1 MRRGAFVVNNVIDI
15 GGPVVGDE
23 ERDAVDRVMRSG
35 RLTQGPEVE
44 TFEAELASELAGTRY
59 AVAVASGT
67 AAIDLALSAL
77 DIGEDD
83 EILTTPFTFP
93 ATVNAALRS
102 GAIVRFVD
110 IGDDFL
116 LDLEAARAAVTD
128 RTRLILAVHLYGL
141 PCDTDALGLLGS
153 PIVEDAA
160 QAHLASLW
168 GRRAG
173 GLAAAGCFSFHASKN
188 MTTGEGGAVTT
199 NDPEVAERV
208 RLLRNQ
214 GVQGRYDASAIGW
227 NLRLPEVA
235 AAMGRVQLRHLPDWT
250 AARRHVASML
260 MAALQGIDGVL
271 LPVVP
276 AGREHAWHRFT
287 VQLDHS
293 IDRDAV
299 ADKMEAEGIEARVYY
314 PTIVPDMDPYVGH
327 PRIDSSMPL
336 ERARMAAR
344 TVLSLPVHPG
354 ITESDVARIAGSFG
368 AAVSSARGN
377 RP

>member
-1 MRRGAFVVNNVIDI
+1 VNDLIDI
-15 GGPVVGDE
+15 GGPVVGEE

-44 TFEAELASELAGTRY
+44 AFESELASELAGTKY

-102 GAIVRFVD
+102 GAVVRFVD

-141 PCDTDALGLLGS
+141 PCDTDALASLGC
-153 PIVEDAA
+153 PVIEDAA
-160 QAHLASLW
+160 QAHLSSLR
-168 GRRAG
+168 GRLAG
-173 GLAAAGCFSFHASKN
+173 GLAAAGCFSFYASKN

-199 NDPEVAERV
+199 DDPEVAERV
-208 RLLRNQ
+208 RLLRNH
-214 GVQGRYDASAIGW
+214 GVQGRYDATAIGW

-235 AAMGRVQLRHLPDWT
+235 AAMGRVQLRHLPAWT
-250 AARRHVASML
+250 AARRNAASML
-260 MAALQGIDGVL
+260 TAALQGIDGVK
-271 LPVVP
+271 LPLVP

-287 VQLDHS
+287 VQLDPS

-299 ADKMEAEGIEARVYY
+299 AEKMKAEGIEARIYY
-314 PTIVPDMDPYVGH
+314 PTIVADMEPYVGH
-327 PRIDSSMPL
+327 PRIDPSMPL
-336 ERARMAAR
+336 EHARTAAK

-354 ITESDVARIAGSFG
+354 ISESDVARIAQSFG
-368 AAVSSARGN
+368 SAVSLARGN

>member
-1 MRRGAFVVNNVIDI
+1 MNDLIDI
-15 GGPVVGDE
+15 GGPVVGEE
-23 ERDAVDRVMRSG
+23 EREAVDRVMRSG

-44 TFEAELASELAGTRY
+44 AFESELASELGGTRY

-77 DIGEDD
+77 DVGEDD

-93 ATVNAALRS
+93 ATVNAGLRT

-110 IGDDFL
+110 IDEDFL
-116 LDLEAARAAVTD
+116 LDLEAARAAMTD
-128 RTRLILAVHLYGL
+128 RTSVILAVHLYGL
-141 PCDTDALGLLGS
+141 PCDTDALASLGR

-160 QAHLASLW
+160 QAHLATLR
-168 GRRAG
+168 GRRTG
-173 GLAAAGCFSFHASKN
+173 GLAAAGCFSFYASKN

-199 NDPEVAERV
+199 DDPEVAERV

-214 GVQGRYDASAIGW
+214 GVQGRYDATAIGW

-235 AAMGRVQLRHLPDWT
+235 AAMGRVQLRHLPGWT
-250 AARRHVASML
+250 TARRRVASM
-260 MAALQGIDGVL
+260 MMVALQGIDGVK
-271 LPVVP
+271 LPHVP
-276 AGREHAWHRFT
+276 PGREHAWHRFT
-287 VQLDHS
+287 VQLDPS

-299 ADKMEAEGIEARVYY
+299 AAKMEADGIEARVYY
-314 PTIVPDMDPYVGH
+314 PTVVPDMDPYVGH

-336 ERARMAAR
+336 ERARAAAR
-344 TVLSLPVHPG
+344 TVLSLPIHPG
-354 ITESDVARIAGSFG
+354 VRDVDVERIAESFG
-368 AAVSSARGN
+368 AAVSAARGG